1 MDLNNTFRLEFDY
14 LVEQLGKS
22 EDAEK
27 QLFIFQKILM
37 ISFELIT
44 DSEIENHI
52 NKAVWRNADFAKWL
66 LFIYYIRHYFVH
78 FPFNRNINEII
89 IDSNLLFSKK
99 EQEKQKFQKYLLSA
113 DFSRWLE
120 LRLRPN
126 DPNSEIIFFTLKIP
140 NFSKDNLIKFNLLD
154 VISIGWSSLSYYSNR
169 NKLEL
174 MVIILKC
181 FLCETRTWRKFKG

>member
-52 NKAVWRNADFAKWL
+52 NKAV
-66 LFIYYIRHYFVH
+66 
-78 FPFNRNINEII
+78 
-89 IDSNLLFSKK
+89 
-99 EQEKQKFQKYLLSA
+99 
-113 DFSRWLE
+113 
-120 LRLRPN
+120 
-126 DPNSEIIFFTLKIP
+126 
-140 NFSKDNLIKFNLLD
+140 
-154 VISIGWSSLSYYSNR
+154 
-169 NKLEL
+169 
-174 MVIILKC
+174 
-181 FLCETRTWRKFKG
+181 